1 MAAKDLY
8 HDTARIALIKDGW
21 TITDEPFSLKVGK
34 RDLFID
40 LGAEKLLIASKEERK
55 IAVEV
60 KSFIGNSP
68 IRDLEQALGQY
79 LLYSNILRRDYPDR
93 ILYLAI
99 RDDIYYTFFSEEIV
113 QIAIESQSIRV
124 IVFDALKQ
132 EIIKWSE

>member
-1 MAAKDLY
+1 VAAKDIY

-40 LGAEKLLIASKEERK
+40 LGAEKLLVASKDERK

-79 LLYSNILRRDYPDR
+79 LLYSNILKRDYPDR
-93 ILYLAI
+93 ILYLAV
-99 RDDIYYTFFSEEIV
+99 RDDIYSTFFSEEIV

-132 EIIKWSE
+132 EIVKWNE

>member
-1 MAAKDLY
+1 VAAKDLY

-40 LGAEKLLIASKEERK
+40 FGAEKLIVASKDERK

-68 IRDLEQALGQY
+68 IKDLEQALGQY

-99 RDDIYYTFFSEEIV
+99 RDDIYHTFFNEEIV

-132 EIIKWSE
+132 EIVEWSE

>member
-40 LGAEKLLIASKEERK
+40 FGAEKLIVASKDERK

-68 IRDLEQALGQY
+68 IKDLEQALGQY

-99 RDDIYYTFFSEEIV
+99 RDDIYHTFFNEEIV

-132 EIIKWSE
+132 EIVEWSE

>member
-1 MAAKDLY
+1 VAAKDIY

-40 LGAEKLLIASKEERK
+40 FGAEKLIVASKDERK

-68 IRDLEQALGQY
+68 IKDLEQALGQY

-99 RDDIYYTFFSEEIV
+99 RDDIYHTFFNEEIV

-124 IVFDALKQ
+124 IIFDVLKQ
-132 EIIKWSE
+132 EILEWSE